1 MFDTLFDEDTTSTD
15 TTTQPMASPQAEARP
30 AIKKFYTRE
39 RNVVVL
45 RNQGAAHKENLGC
58 FPS

>member
-30 AIKKFYTRE
+30 ASKKFYTRE